1 MGASAWH
8 YVTKWEP
15 DLNAALARAQEETL
29 RAGSYGLPRRQVN
42 LPRNATVEDVRDAY
56 AEAGG
61 SASVLDVRAIE
72 SEPGPEV
79 AGPFSE
85 DVMLD
90 LFGTLKPTR
99 PAVMGK
105 LWEILELVGRGE
117 TACVVMYEAGDPK
130 EILFAGYTAD

>member
-8 YVTKWEP
+8 CITKWEP
-15 DLNAALARAQEETL
+15 DPNAALARAQGETL
-29 RAGSYGLPRRQVN
+29 KAGSYGLPRRRVS
-42 LPRNATVEDVRDAY
+42 LPKEATVEDAREAY

-61 SASVLDVRAIE
+61 SASVLDVRSIE

-90 LFGTLKPTR
+90 LFGTLTPTR
-99 PAVMGK
+99 AAVMGR
-105 LWEILELVGRGE
+105 LGEILELLGRGE
-117 TACVVMYEAGDPK
+117 TACVVLYEAGEPE
-130 EILFAGYTAD
+130 EILFVGYTAD

>member
-8 YVTKWEP
+8 YITKWEP
-15 DLNAALARAQEETL
+15 DLSAALARAQAETL
-29 RAGSYGLPRRQVN
+29 KAGSYGLPRRQVN
-42 LPRNATVEDVRDAY
+42 LPRSATVEDVRDAY

-61 SASVLDVRAIE
+61 SASVLDVRAIA
-72 SEPGPEV
+72 SEPGPKA

-105 LWEILELVGRGE
+105 LWEILELLGRGE
-117 TACVVMYEAGDPK
+117 TACVVMYEAGEPM